1 MSSWNRLQLQAQ
13 SSFEAAEKSPGV
25 VGAQKRV
32 VGAKKG
38 LKKGSWCQNRPPKRV
53 VSGKKAPQGVVGAKK
68 GSWC

>member
-13 SSFEAAEKSPGV
+13 SSFEAAEKSTGV

-53 VSGKKAPQGVVGAKK
+53 VGAKKAPKGVVGAKK